1 MESPKINAPREKW
14 SRGGVLSFGV
24 RLRGELC
31 MDWVIDW
38 DVWVCWLTDWF
49 CLWDRWN
56 KVRNI
61 RNEYVRAHT

>member
-1 MESPKINAPREKW
+1 MADEDDDEDENEDGDFWGYWDIDI
-14 SRGGVLSFGV
+14 
-24 RLRGELC
+24 C